1 MTSMNMTTLRR
12 SKKHPVLPG
21 LLGVARVDPRSRELA
36 RRLRP
41 GEIAVIDHL
50 DLDQVTAQALVASG
64 VSAIVNA
71 SPSSSGRYPNLGPGV
86 VVGAG
91 VILLDRVGPEILRLV
106 EDGETLRLDGD
117 TIFRGEVPIAA
128 GALATRESVHAAM
141 ETARTGL
148 RVQLESFT
156 ANAAEHLRRER
167 DLLLDGA
174 GIPATQ
180 TVLDGRPVLVVVA
193 GNGWEE
199 DVTALRHWIRE
210 VEPVLIGVDEG
221 ADALLHLGHRPDLV
235 IGELDSVSDLALTC
249 GAELVLHVAR
259 DGRAPALHRLEEL
272 GAEHT
277 VFRATGTGED
287 LALLLADAAGATF
300 VALAGSHTTLRE
312 FIDYGR
318 AQMPG
323 AFLVRLRLGS
333 KLVDAR
339 TVAAVHRRRPAA
351 WPLVLL
357 MVLAVAG
364 LVAAVTLTGLN
375 TFDGTQL
382 GDWWNSAYAWVQG
395 LS

>member
-1 MTSMNMTTLRR
+1 
-12 SKKHPVLPG
+12 
-21 LLGVARVDPRSRELA
+21 
-36 RRLRP
+36 
-41 GEIAVIDHL
+41 
-50 DLDQVTAQALVASG
+50 
-64 VSAIVNA
+64 
-71 SPSSSGRYPNLGPGV
+71 
-86 VVGAG
+86 
-91 VILLDRVGPEILRLV
+91 
-106 EDGETLRLDGD
+106 
-117 TIFRGEVPIAA
+117 
-128 GALATRESVHAAM
+128 M

-193 GNGWEE
+193 GSGWEQ

-210 VEPVLIGVDEG
+210 AHPVLIGVDEG
-221 ADALLHLGHRPDLV
+221 ADALLHLGHRPDIV

-287 LALLLADAAGATF
+287 LALLLADAGGADL
-300 VALAGSHTTLRE
+300 VALAGSHTTLTE
-312 FIDYGR
+312 FIDHGR

-339 TVAAVHRRRPAA
+339 TVAAVHQRRPAA

-364 LVAAVTLTGLN
+364 LVATVALTGLD
-375 TFDGTQL
+375 TFEGTVL
-382 GDWWNSAYAWVQG
+382 GDWWDSAYAWAQG
-395 LS
+395 LSDVTGFRYHALALASAVVTLAVGVVVGVGPLSQAQTTKHTQQTTALQHREAGLRERLATPAPAPRTIMRWPRPLPDRSRPTGSRAAPSSWSPHPARTRRSCAAPRPTSSWPARR